1 MSPRTSYGEQP
12 MTSAERVWRA
22 RWANKVEET
31 AFKLTELLTSAP
43 TPLPRS
49 PAIPF
54 ELLDLLKPLAEVPP
68 NDQALHEVERVL
80 QRGNGNQ
87 TRNKKKAMR
96 FVAKFFKAKVI
107 DNGTLETK
115 AWGLCHVAAYTHE
128 KGAMIST
135 PNRETGESGGRDWH
149 SRDHIIM
156 FRDLGDGNCKLY
168 VSKIAPLFEH
178 RTIGRGG
185 VTWENVE
192 KLCVRQTNL
201 TAVDVLKELGY
212 MDDDP
217 IKIQGGQK

>member
-12 MTSAERVWRA
+12 MTSAERVRRA
-22 RWANKVEET
+22 RWVNKVEEI

-54 ELLDLLKPLAEVPP
+54 ELLDLLKPLAEATP

-87 TRNKKKAMR
+87 ARNRNIAMR
-96 FVAKFFKAKVI
+96 FVANFFEAEVI
-107 DNGTLETK
+107 DNSTLETRD
-115 AWGLCHVAAYTHE
+115 WGLCRVAAYTHKE
-128 KGAMIST
+128 GAMISN
-135 PNRETGESGGRDWH
+135 PNQMLGEYGGQDWH
-149 SRDHIIM
+149 SSRNHIIM

-185 VTWENVE
+185 VTWESVE
-192 KLCVRQTNL
+192 RLCVRQTNL
-201 TAVDVLKELGY
+201 TAEYVLKELEIHG
-212 MDDDP
+212 
-217 IKIQGGQK
+217 